1 MESQHYANRPG
12 WTVILYGTILSFI
25 SAFTPFFVTGYLFKG
40 DIFLA
45 GLFPYLIY
53 VIAVPLLPG
62 TITTTIG
69 TLLAV
74 VHTCLIVAVRFFEF
88 SNDLIYTAPIFMAIL
103 LIPLAVVAVIK
114 TDVHKPERRIMRH

>member
-12 WTVILYGTILSFI
+12 WIITLYGIILSFI
-25 SAFTPFFVTGYLFKG
+25 SAFTPFFVAGYLFKG

-53 VIAVPLLPG
+53 AIAVPLLPG

-69 TLLAV
+69 TTLAA
-74 VHTCLIVAVRFFEF
+74 VHTSLVVAVRFLEF
-88 SNDLIYTAPIFMAIL
+88 SNSLIYTIPIIMAIL

-114 TDVHKPERRIMRH
+114 TDIHKPERRIMKH